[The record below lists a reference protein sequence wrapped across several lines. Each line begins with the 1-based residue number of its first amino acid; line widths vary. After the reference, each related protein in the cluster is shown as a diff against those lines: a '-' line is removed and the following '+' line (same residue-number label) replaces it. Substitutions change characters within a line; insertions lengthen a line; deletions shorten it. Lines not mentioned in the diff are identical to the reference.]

1 MIAFSLAGFYFFY
14 FAIVAVHVIF
24 LPKVLNL
31 IGYSFIDLSIIMAAS
46 PLIRFL
52 APFLFVKYIKLSKN
66 IFIFALILTIIST
79 LFVYVAIDNFWML
92 LVVALFLG
100 FGMSLVLPYIEV
112 IALEYIA
119 HNRYGKVRLFGSIG
133 FIVVSL
139 VLVEYLDNPYNAIHF
154 LVLTA
159 VCIAIFGLWVL
170 SFVDHGVKENKP
182 ARMEGLEA
190 FFKDKYLWI
199 SLFLMQ
205 LAFMPFYSFFFIHET
220 AHGLSAQMTI
230 YLWSF
235 GVICEIFMFN
245 YQGPL
250 FEKFSLIHL
259 LLFATFVTVIRWLI
273 LFIFP
278 ENVTLLAISQALHA
292 FSFGLYHSVAIRYL
306 YTLYANK
313 ALAQQFFMGIAYGLG
328 GLLGTIGSGVWYE
341 LNSETIY
348 LFAAIMT
355 FIAYILLIK
364 HKNSELISYHKE

>member
-1 MIAFSLAGFYFFY
+1 MMAFTLAGFYFFY
-14 FAIVAVHVIF
+14 FALVAVHVIF

-52 APFLFVKYIKLSKN
+52 SPFLFVKYIKLSKN
-66 IFIFALILTIIST
+66 IFIFALVLTIAST
-79 LFVYVAIDNFWML
+79 LFVYVVIDNFWML
-92 LVVALFLG
+92 LIVALFLG
-100 FGMSLVLPYIEV
+100 FGVSLVLPYVEV

-119 HNRYGKVRLFGSIG
+119 HDRYGKVRLFGSIG

-139 VLVEYLDNPYNAIHF
+139 VLVEYLDDPYNAIHF

-170 SFVDHGVKENKP
+170 SFVDHGVKEQKSQNP
-182 ARMEGLEA
+182 EGLEI
-190 FFKDKYLWI
+190 FFRDKYLWI

-250 FEKFSLIHL
+250 FEKFTLINL
-259 LLFATFVTVIRWLI
+259 LLFATFITVIRWLI
-273 LFIFP
+273 LYLFP
-278 ENVTLLAISQALHA
+278 ENVILLAISQALHA

-306 YTLYANK
+306 YTLYTNK

-328 GLLGTIGSGVWYE
+328 GLLGTIASGIWYE
-341 LNSETIY
+341 LSSETLY
-348 LFAAIMT
+348 LFAALMT
-355 FIAYILLIK
+355 LLAYLLLVK
-364 HKNSELISYHKE
+364 HKNRELISHKKL

>member
-1 MIAFSLAGFYFFY
+1 MAFSLAAFYFFY
-14 FAIVAVHVIF
+14 FALIAVHVIF

-31 IGYSFIDLSIIMAAS
+31 IGYDFIDLSIIMAAS

-52 APFLFVKYIKLSKN
+52 SPFLFVKYIKLTKN
-66 IFIFALILTIIST
+66 VFIFALMLTILSA
-79 LFVYVAIDNFWML
+79 LLVYVTIDSFWML
-92 LVVALFLG
+92 LIVALFLG
-100 FGMSLVLPYIEV
+100 FGVSLVLPYVEV

-119 HNRYGKVRLFGSIG
+119 HDRYGKVRLFGSIG

-159 VCIAIFGLWVL
+159 VCIAVFGLWIL
-170 SFVDHGVKENKP
+170 SFVDHGVKEQKSQNSG
-182 ARMEGLEA
+182 GLEV

-220 AHGLSAQMTI
+220 AHGLSAQLTI

-250 FEKFSLIHL
+250 FEKFTLINL
-259 LLFATFVTVIRWLI
+259 LLLATFVTVIRWLI
-273 LFIFP
+273 LFTFP

-306 YTLYANK
+306 YTLYTNK

-328 GLLGTIGSGVWYE
+328 GLVGTIASGVWYK
-341 LNSETIY
+341 LSSDTIY
-348 LFAAIMT
+348 LFAAGMT
-355 FIAYILLIK
+355 FLAYVLLLK
-364 HKNSELISYHKE
+364 HKNKELTAHQKV

>member
-1 MIAFSLAGFYFFY
+1 MAFALSGFYFFY
-14 FAIVAVHVIF
+14 FALVAVHVIF

-52 APFLFVKYIKLSKN
+52 SPFLFVKYIKLSKN
-66 IFIFALILTIIST
+66 VFIFALILTIAST
-79 LFVYVAIDNFWML
+79 LFVYVAIDSFWML
-92 LVVALFLG
+92 LIVALFLG
-100 FGMSLVLPYIEV
+100 FGVSLVLPYVEV

-119 HNRYGKVRLFGSIG
+119 HDRYGKVRLFGSIG

-159 VCIAIFGLWVL
+159 VCIALFGLWVL
-170 SFVDHGVKENKP
+170 SFVDHGVKEQKTQ
-182 ARMEGLEA
+182 ATEGLEM

-220 AHGLSAQMTI
+220 AHGLTPQMTI

-250 FEKFSLIHL
+250 FEKFTLIHL
-259 LLFATFVTVIRWLI
+259 LMFATFITVIRWLM
-273 LFIFP
+273 LFFFP

-306 YTLYANK
+306 YTLYNNK

-328 GLLGTIGSGVWYE
+328 GLLGTIASGIWYE
-341 LNSETIY
+341 LSPDSLY
-348 LFAAIMT
+348 LFAAFMT
-355 FIAYILLIK
+355 LVSWWLLK
-364 HKNSELISYHKE
+364 RHQSVEISVKRNT

>member
-1 MIAFSLAGFYFFY
+1 MAFALAGFYFFY
-14 FAIVAVHVIF
+14 FALIAVHVIF

-52 APFLFVKYIKLSKN
+52 APFLFVKFIKLSKEV
-66 IFIFALILTIIST
+66 FIFALMVTITST
-79 LFVYVAIDNFWML
+79 LFVYIAIDNFWML
-92 LVVALFLG
+92 LIVALFLG
-100 FGMSLVLPYIEV
+100 FGISLVLPFVEV
-112 IALEYIA
+112 IALEYIPHA
-119 HNRYGKVRLFGSIG
+119 RYGKVRLFGSIG
-133 FIVVSL
+133 FILVSL
-139 VLVEYLDNPYNAIHF
+139 VLVEYIDNPYNAIHF

-159 VCIAIFGLWVL
+159 VCIALFGLWVL
-170 SFVDHGVKENKP
+170 SFVDHGIKEQKTEVS
-182 ARMEGLEA
+182 EGLEM
-190 FFKDKYLWI
+190 FFKDKYLWM

-220 AHGLSAQMTI
+220 AHGLSSQMTI

-259 LLFATFVTVIRWLI
+259 LIFATFMTVIRWMI
-273 LFIFP
+273 LFMFP
-278 ENVTLLAISQALHA
+278 ENVMLLAISQALHA

-306 YTLYANK
+306 YTLYTNK

-328 GLLGTIGSGVWYE
+328 GLLGTIASGIWYE
-341 LNSETIY
+341 LSPETLY
-348 LFAAIMT
+348 LFAAAMT
-355 FIAYILLIK
+355 LFALGFLMR
-364 HKNSELISYHKE
+364 HKNLEILNHK